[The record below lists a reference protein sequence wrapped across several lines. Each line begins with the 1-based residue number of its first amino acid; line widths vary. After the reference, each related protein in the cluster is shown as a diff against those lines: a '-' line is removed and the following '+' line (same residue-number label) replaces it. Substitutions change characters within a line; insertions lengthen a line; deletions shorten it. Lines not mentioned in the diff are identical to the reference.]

1 MESSLL
7 LGVFSDVLS
16 GPLARGKT
24 PEANGN
30 GILNRPYGER
40 RLRIVRL
47 TWSQRDRL
55 LNLNDGQ
62 AQDDTS
68 ICMESL
74 GGLVQRLRQMFPYWV
89 CVMAFMRL
97 L

>member
-1 MESSLL
+1 M
-7 LGVFSDVLS
+7 
-16 GPLARGKT
+16 
-24 PEANGN
+24 
-30 GILNRPYGER
+30 
-40 RLRIVRL
+40 
-47 TWSQRDRL
+47 